1 MKNKEVMETNEA
13 EAETPMLTMQ
23 RGRTTFLIGLHF
35 AEKGKE
41 TLEDKVKKLI
51 RRDVDSGNF

>member
-1 MKNKEVMETNEA
+1 MKNKDVMETNEA
-13 EAETPMLTMQ
+13 VTDTPMLTMQ

-41 TLEDKVKKLI
+41 TLEEKVKKLI
-51 RRDVDSGNF
+51 RRDVDSENF